1 MLLSPFLAGVQ
12 KAPKLLL
19 HFLLR
24 RMYENL
30 GENLSDFGYRQPN
43 KLLKVYTYSGYGVR
57 SHQGQNMVAR
67 LKGKVQRFVGG
78 TTSLLFYQFNLPIK
92 VFNDIVYFSVFDPK
106 NTELYSPSALKR

>member
-43 KLLKVYTYSGYGVR
+43 KLLKVYT
-57 SHQGQNMVAR
+57 
-67 LKGKVQRFVGG
+67 
-78 TTSLLFYQFNLPIK
+78 
-92 VFNDIVYFSVFDPK
+92 
-106 NTELYSPSALKR
+106 